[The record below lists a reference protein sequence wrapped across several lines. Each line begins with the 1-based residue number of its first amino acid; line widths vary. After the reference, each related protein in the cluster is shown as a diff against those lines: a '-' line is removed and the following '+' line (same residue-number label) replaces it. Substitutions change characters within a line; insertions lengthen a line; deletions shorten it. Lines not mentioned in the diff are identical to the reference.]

1 MTMDFSAERLSYEK
15 GALLESELPKS
26 PKQLFTEWVSTA
38 VEEQIV
44 EPYAMS
50 LATCGNDNL
59 PSVRTLLMREVTD
72 HAGDGFSIIFY
83 SNYDSAKGADI
94 EENPNAQAL
103 FFWHALE
110 RQVRLTGKIHKL
122 SVEKST
128 NYFHKRPLDSQ
139 IAAWVSIPQSGV
151 VASREIME
159 DKFSKLKAQYA
170 DCTEIPMPEYWG
182 GYELV
187 VEKVE
192 FWQGRAN
199 RMHDRIVYRRVS
211 AEQENTEWQIERL
224 LP

>member
-1 MTMDFSAERLSYEK
+1 MDFSAERLSYEK
-15 GALLESELPKS
+15 GALLESELPNN

-50 LATCGNDNL
+50 LATCGDDKL
-59 PSVRTLLMREVTD
+59 SSVRTLLMREVTD
-72 HAGDGFSIIFY
+72 HADDGFGIVFY

-128 NYFHKRPLDSQ
+128 DYFHKRPLDSQ
-139 IAAWVSIPQSGV
+139 IAAWVSVPQSGV

-159 DKFSKLKAQYA
+159 DKFSQLKDQYA
-170 DCTEIPMPEYWG
+170 DCAEIPMPEYWG

-199 RMHDRIVYRRVS
+199 RMHDRIVYRRVNIG
-211 AEQENTEWQIERL
+211 QENTEWQMERL